1 MCDMSKVWWTLFLW
15 SVEFIKLD
23 VLPWLMFLYMFNE
36 YTPVINVRIDK
47 GIINIIEKDIVEVI
61 SIISLRRL
69 IVGGAAMLI
78 AENMNHHIDIDGI
91 ILIIPFI
98 KNILRVW

>member
-1 MCDMSKVWWTLFLW
+1 
-15 SVEFIKLD
+15 
-23 VLPWLMFLYMFNE
+23 
-36 YTPVINVRIDK
+36 
-47 GIINIIEKDIVEVI
+47 
-61 SIISLRRL
+61 
-69 IVGGAAMLI
+69 MLI

>member
-1 MCDMSKVWWTLFLW
+1 
-15 SVEFIKLD
+15 
-23 VLPWLMFLYMFNE
+23 MFNE

-47 GIINIIEKDIVEVI
+47 GRINRIEKDIVEVI

-69 IVGGAAMLI
+69 IVGGAAILI

-98 KNILRVW
+98 KNILRV

>member
-1 MCDMSKVWWTLFLW
+1 
-15 SVEFIKLD
+15 
-23 VLPWLMFLYMFNE
+23 MFNE

-98 KNILRVW
+98 KNILRV